1 MRQFIVSDGSA
12 TVTGSTTLVFL
23 NPIAAP
29 SVNIAMLRL
38 WAGQSG
44 STTSAQQRI
53 KLVSQVVGF
62 PTGMTA
68 ATVAKVKRHDP
79 AVSVLIGSTTGV
91 AGTAGTNATGEGT
104 GAQTHMLDDAFNVLN
119 GWLHV
124 PTPSEVIVFPAGST
138 SGFGMKFP
146 TTPSSLTNWS
156 FGVTYEER

>member
-1 MRQFIVSDGSA
+1 MRQFITSEGSA
-12 TVTGSTTLVFL
+12 TITGSTTMVFL
-23 NPIAAP
+23 NPAAAP
-29 SVNIAMLRL
+29 SVNIAMLRM

-62 PTGMTA
+62 PTGLTA
-68 ATVAKVKRHDP
+68 VTPQKVKRHDP
-79 AVSVLIGSTTGV
+79 AVSVLIGTNTG
-91 AGTAGTNATGEGT
+91 AAASSGTNATGEGT
-104 GAQTHMLDDAFNVLN
+104 GAQTAILDDAFNVLN

-124 PTPSEVIVFPAGST
+124 PTPSEVIVFPASST

-156 FGVTYEER
+156 FGVTFEER